1 MNRKENDLQTMK
13 TKYESIENKE
23 KDLQHY
29 LNLLK
34 ESISAKDQQLLIVQ
48 SEINDLRNRIRDKE
62 AIIEKKSQQVQ
73 TFQVDKHQRDSDILE
88 LKDQMDIKERKLNVL
103 NRKID
108 NLEEQLKDKEIQIQ
122 TLRTKIGTNSSSVN
136 FANEIINLEHVIGEK
151 EKLIEKL
158 NQSKLTSKDELDR
171 LNENIQELKELNEK
185 KDKEMID
192 NQVIF

>member
-1 MNRKENDLQTMK
+1 MK

-34 ESISAKDQQLLIVQ
+34 ESISTKDQQLLIVQ

-62 AIIEKKSQQVQ
+62 AAIEKKQQQIQ

-122 TLRTKIGTNSSSVN
+122 TLRAKIGTNNNAN
-136 FANEIINLEHVIGEK
+136 FTNEIINLEHVIGEK

-158 NQSKLTSKDELDR
+158 NQSKTTSKDELDR
-171 LNENIQELKELNEK
+171 LNENIQELKDLNEK
-185 KDKEMID
+185 KDKEIVD
-192 NQVIF
+192 YQVNL

>member
-1 MNRKENDLQTMK
+1 MK

-34 ESISAKDQQLLIVQ
+34 ESISTKDQQLLIVQ

-62 AIIEKKSQQVQ
+62 AAIEKKQQQIQ

-122 TLRTKIGTNSSSVN
+122 TLRAKIGINNNAN
-136 FANEIINLEHVIGEK
+136 FTNEIINLEHVIGEK

-158 NQSKLTSKDELDR
+158 NQSKTTSKDELDR
-171 LNENIQELKELNEK
+171 LNENIQELKDLNEK
-185 KDKEMID
+185 KDKEIVD
-192 NQVIF
+192 YQVNL